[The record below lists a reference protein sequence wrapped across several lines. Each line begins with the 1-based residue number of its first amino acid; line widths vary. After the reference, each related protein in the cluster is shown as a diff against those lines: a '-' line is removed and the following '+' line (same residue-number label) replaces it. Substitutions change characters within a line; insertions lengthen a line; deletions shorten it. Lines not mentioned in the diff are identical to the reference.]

1 MLPSALFFRYYLFG
15 LLQILF
21 LRSSVFAKDYGHIE
35 TWHPLRERPMISRVV
50 LPMRPAIPFNRPTTR
65 AGAQGHATNKRLQVE
80 PSPSNKIE
88 VFAPAPPSILG
99 SFSDFGHAT
108 VKAREPARMKKKPVH
123 AEQQA
128 AEASPAIG
136 LLLPPPPVHENEA
149 NYGFQQQDET
159 PAAAYY
165 FEASLRPPPR
175 DSAINIIPPPH
186 SSNLPPNTYYF
197 DNPHSYHSR
206 FPVTHSHK
214 QQGDF
219 FFGQSTSAF
228 RTTLPTVPPYESPFR
243 LYQSDAYSHASTR
256 LQPPSTRQVTNYYS
270 QNPFGDINLS
280 SRRPEFKLE
289 GKQPAKDIPVFQH
302 LPSAAIQHLPYIAR
316 PVNKE
321 NQNEGKVVFHQYS
334 HVQRPVFEDNQ
345 SQPVAKDVFQQLSHL
360 GRPFKNPQNTQS
372 EYSHSSSSSNN
383 NNNIKHNKNNNNIN
397 QQQNNN
403 PYLTTVSSSIQ
414 FEDDKRLKV
423 PSQSFH
429 APPPA
434 ANQQSDVDS
443 YSYNENPHKLIPL
456 SVTTVDIPS
465 DTVKTGT
472 VLSSV
477 QPYLEYQEQKQKPLT
492 YNDAPV
498 RNRRPQVDIKTY
510 QTLRDDTRP
519 FLPTPA
525 TDVEP
530 FIREPVRGTPSS
542 DHEDQLNEVHV
553 PNRGIYSAVRKPTD
567 ETPLD
572 DLTTT
577 FYKVSSRKPVNPLKH
592 RRRRPTEVPSTATTV
607 LQEIEHEESLN
618 SIPNGIYSNLG
629 NTLSSVEP
637 QTESE
642 QENYPVT
649 TPQPPKRRKKP
660 NRHRNRVH
668 SNYFKTTLPPEPE
681 TTQHVLYDYST
692 AVITDAPEI
701 TNPHTHNSADIYSNT
716 QPIDDYTRYKDYSTQ
731 DSIAGTQN
739 IYPTQP
745 VSSETANSIEED
757 EATENF
763 ITTTL
768 ATTTTSTT
776 TTQAPLPSSTASY
789 RTRVRNKYGN
799 NTRPRFSVKE
809 YKERI
814 NRGSSSTTI
823 APSAPEET
831 ETEIPK
837 VRVKYPTR
845 NRGQYKASSSTA
857 AVNDDDFIHETT
869 TEIIRKY
876 KPRVR
881 YNYKTSTTTPKP
893 SLQLDSPSTTTE
905 RVNTFKP
912 SGGRYKAGTGK
923 YYSRYRTSTTKAPDE
938 ESDDSSP
945 AASKPIRTKGV
956 FSAKRRPF
964 PLRSTV
970 DPDADADA
978 PTQESRRENEI
989 DQVLTTVMTKKVDD
1003 ATTTTIISGTVQ
1015 GTSAGPTGEEAYTVQ
1030 RVSDLTSSPSNMYQ
1044 PNGFR
1049 KGLSP
1054 ASRRTVPQI
1063 TIATDDPILPLE
1075 AFFQTWSNNK
1085 EKRNSR

>member
-1 MLPSALFFRYYLFG
+1 
-15 LLQILF
+15 
-21 LRSSVFAKDYGHIE
+21 
-35 TWHPLRERPMISRVV
+35 
-50 LPMRPAIPFNRPTTR
+50 
-65 AGAQGHATNKRLQVE
+65 
-80 PSPSNKIE
+80 
-88 VFAPAPPSILG
+88 
-99 SFSDFGHAT
+99 
-108 VKAREPARMKKKPVH
+108 MKKKPVN

-149 NYGFQQQDET
+149 NFGFQQQDET

-228 RTTLPTVPPYESPFR
+228 RSTLPTVPPYESPFR

-302 LPSAAIQHLPYIAR
+302 LPYLAR
-316 PVNKE
+316 PINKE
-321 NQNEGKVVFHQYS
+321 TQNEGKVVFHQYS
-334 HVQRPVFEDNQ
+334 HVQRPIYEDNQ
-345 SQPVAKDVFQQLSHL
+345 NQPVAKDVFQQLSHL
-360 GRPFKNPQNTQS
+360 GRPFKNPQNSQS
-372 EYSHSSSSSNN
+372 EYSHTSSNS
-383 NNNIKHNKNNNNIN
+383 NNNIKHNKNNNNPN
-397 QQQNNN
+397 QQQNN
-403 PYLTTVSSSIQ
+403 PYLTTVTSSIQ
-414 FEDDKRLKV
+414 FDDDKRVKV
-423 PSQSFH
+423 PSQSYH
-429 APPPA
+429 VPPSAP
-434 ANQQSDVDS
+434 NQQSDN
-443 YSYNENPHKLIPL
+443 YNENSPYSQKLIPL

-465 DTVKTGT
+465 ETVKTGT
-472 VLSSV
+472 VLSSA
-477 QPYLEYQEQKQKPLT
+477 QPYLEYQEQKHKPLT
-492 YNDAPV
+492 YNDAPI

-530 FIREPVRGTPSS
+530 FIREPIRGTPLSAS
-542 DHEDQLNEVHV
+542 EDQLNEVHV
-553 PNRGIYSAVRKPTD
+553 PNRGTYSAVRKPTD

-577 FYKVSSRKPVNPLKH
+577 YYKVSSRKPINSLKH

-607 LQEIEHEESLN
+607 LQELEHEDSLN
-618 SIPNGIYSNLG
+618 SIPNGIYSNVG

-660 NRHRNRVH
+660 SRHRNRVQ

-692 AVITDAPEI
+692 AIITDAPEL
-701 TNPHTHNSADIYSNT
+701 TNPHTHVSADIYSNT

-757 EATENF
+757 DATENF

-776 TTQAPLPSSTASY
+776 TTQAPQPSSTTSY

-814 NRGSSSTTI
+814 NRGSSTTTI

-831 ETEIPK
+831 ETEVPK

-857 AVNDDDFIHETT
+857 ATVNDDDFIQETT
-869 TEIIRKY
+869 TEIVRKY

-905 RVNTFKP
+905 RSNTFKP
-912 SGGRYKAGTGK
+912 SGSRYKSGTAK
-923 YYSRYRTSTTKAPDE
+923 YYSRYRTSTTKAPE
-938 ESDDSSP
+938 EEADDSSQ
-945 AASKPIRTKGV
+945 AASGSPKPIRTKGV

-964 PLRSTV
+964 PLRTTE
-970 DPDADADA
+970 PAA
-978 PTQESRRENEI
+978 TEESRRENEI

-1003 ATTTTIISGTVQ
+1003 ATTTTIVSSGTVQ
-1015 GTSAGPTGEEAYTVQ
+1015 TAAGPTGEEAYTVQ

-1085 EKRNSR
+1085 EKRNTR